1 MAEADT
7 EVNRRDAARADLC
20 RFVAACYYQPGPEFA
35 EERLFEALAA
45 AAAEVDGELAAT
57 AQRLGQAWADT
68 DPTELLVDY
77 TRLFL
82 GPVKAL
88 AQPYASV
95 WLSGENLVM
104 QASTVS
110 VKELYEEGGF
120 EIDEAFQDLP
130 DHIAVELEFLY
141 LMNYR
146 ELERQSA
153 GDSGQAEKYAAL
165 KRRFLDQ
172 HLGVWLGPFLQ
183 ALHREAQTGFYELLA
198 ELTER
203 LVRLQGLPQ
212 ERGA

>member
-1 MAEADT
+1 MAEAVA
-7 EVNRRDAARADLC
+7 EASRRDAARADLC
-20 RFVAACYYQPGPEFA
+20 RFVAACYYQPGPEFT

-45 AAAEVDGELAAT
+45 AAAEVDADLAAT
-57 AQRLGQAWADT
+57 AHRLGQAWTGT

-110 VKELYEEGGF
+110 VKQLYEEGGF

-146 ELERQSA
+146 ELESRRA
-153 GDSGQAEKYAAL
+153 GDPGQAEKYAAL

-172 HLGVWLGPFLQ
+172 HLGVWLGSFLE
-183 ALHREAQTGFYELLA
+183 ALHREAQTGFYEVLA

-203 LVRLQGLPQ
+203 LVRLEGLPQ
-212 ERGA
+212 PRGA